1 MAERTDN
8 LRKAQLVLAF
18 TFPHSSPSSP
28 LCPLD
33 CAFRE
38 GDPEMTGFR
47 QLKVVEL
54 DEGCDG
60 FLHCG
65 QLYQSHLPVFGE
77 KLKCLDGQ
85 VDGIESL
92 LQVILLNGGG
102 YV

>member
-1 MAERTDN
+1 M
-8 LRKAQLVLAF
+8 VLAF
-18 TFPHSSPSSP
+18 TSSLS

-33 CAFRE
+33 CAFGE

-54 DEGCDG
+54 DEGCDR
-60 FLHCG
+60 FLHGG
-65 QLYQSHLPVFGE
+65 QLHQSHLTVFGE

-92 LQVILLNGGG
+92 LQVVFLNRGGD
-102 YV
+102 V